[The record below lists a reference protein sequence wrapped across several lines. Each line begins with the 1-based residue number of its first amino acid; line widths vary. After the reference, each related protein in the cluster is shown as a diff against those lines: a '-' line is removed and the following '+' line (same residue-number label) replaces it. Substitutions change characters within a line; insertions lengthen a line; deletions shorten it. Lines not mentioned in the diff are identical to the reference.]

1 MLKLK
6 TKLMAVMLSA
16 FGSGGLCFFLIIFFS
31 TALEDPHLKYPLDIA
46 ASSFGALVCLILCIV
61 ITVLY
66 IGLRVKHDYQKGIV
80 TDILVVILLFV
91 PFFIMWWVLT
101 DMAED
106 WTWLRNLLIAML
118 E

>member
-6 TKLMAVMLSA
+6 TKLMSVLLSA

-61 ITVLY
+61 ITALY
-66 IGLRVKHDYQKGIV
+66 IGLRVKHDYKKGIV

-91 PFFIMWWVLT
+91 PFFVLWLRLCAV
-101 DMAED
+101 AEE
-106 WTWLRNLLIAML
+106 WTWLRDLFIAIL